1 MKIKRGDIMASIEE
15 RMKKLSPEL
24 QMEVEN
30 FIDFLLEKAK
40 RRPERKLRLD
50 WAGGLKEYRDK
61 YTSLELQKKALE
73 WRD

>member
-1 MKIKRGDIMASIEE
+1 MVLIEE
-15 RMKKLSPEL
+15 KLRHLPPEF
-24 QMEVEN
+24 QKEVTD
-30 FIDFLLEKAK
+30 FLDFLLERTE
-40 RRPERKLRLD
+40 RRERKKLKLD